1 MRQKRRSTMV
11 AALAATLEL
20 ESYLIQCSAQGDGA
34 GVQPGTT
41 QGNAVASVEPDL
53 TLMIENLLEKL
64 SRLEKKV
71 EDAESSRYQ
80 PRRQRKRKRQPQAI
94 MCHVCKQPGHYA
106 RGCAS
111 SIPVD
116 PENKAMTTS
125 EMQTQ
130 RNKDANNADPTV
142 DNDVTPTISINSVSK
157 YSVPVHVY
165 GHRYHF

>member
-20 ESYLIQCSAQGDGA
+20 ESYLIQCSAQSDGA

-71 EDAESSRYQ
+71 EDAESS
-80 PRRQRKRKRQPQAI
+80 
-94 MCHVCKQPGHYA
+94 
-106 RGCAS
+106 
-111 SIPVD
+111 
-116 PENKAMTTS
+116 
-125 EMQTQ
+125 
-130 RNKDANNADPTV
+130 
-142 DNDVTPTISINSVSK
+142 
-157 YSVPVHVY
+157 
-165 GHRYHF
+165 